1 MAKGSFVDEDK
12 IEIPNFRATGGN
24 LKFAGAGVDQTKV
37 YGSFITWH
45 SSGRVIFDSSFTIC
59 FNNKITPGWNNVWL
73 GICVYSVGMVEVRC
87 KIDTGSNSSSI
98 LRYGVHA
105 AEFGGGIL
113 LYDGFNISGTTTFF
127 MSTHAGPII
136 VSADIAINGKIENSG
151 ATVLSSRGG
160 KILIHRTPRNTI
172 PVISGSV
179 TGRRFYVDTNAI
191 IVTSQQGPNYFPGT
205 EAGFTDTAS
214 GGIYG

>member
-1 MAKGSFVDEDK
+1 M
-12 IEIPNFRATGGN
+12 FRT
-24 LKFAGAGVDQTKV
+24 LDCFVDQTKV

-59 FNNKITPGWNNVWL
+59 FNNKITPDWDNTWL

-98 LRYGVHA
+98 ARYGVHA
-105 AEFGGGIL
+105 AEFGGGVL
-113 LYDGFNISGTTTFF
+113 VYDGFNIIGTVKYFL
-127 MSTHAGPII
+127 STHAGPII
-136 VSADIAINGKIENSG
+136 ISADITINGTIEQYG

-160 KILIHRTPRNTI
+160 KILITRTSRNTI

-179 TGRRFYVDTNAI
+179 TGKRFHVDTNAI
-191 IVTSQQGPNYFPGT
+191 IITEQQGPNYFPGT
-205 EAGFTDTAS
+205 EAGVIDTNS